1 MVAQL
6 HAKRSLFISRRMSA
20 RVFNKITSMTKQPS
34 ELLSTLEELK
44 KAIGNL
50 TSIPSIPGTI
60 SSGFRY
66 QNTCLRNLEDQ
77 TPWQETRKPSVE
89 VPQMSVQPSKVQD
102 GIQASATTSDSSDS
116 RNQVL
121 ATAAFNVHCRLSSW
135 CANTLG
141 VGANTVGTSTLG
153 WAVDSFCRLVSR
165 D

>member
-66 QNTCLRNLEDQ
+66 QNTCLRNLEEQ

-89 VPQMSVQPSKVQD
+89 VPQMSVQPSEVRD
-102 GIQASATTSDSSDS
+102 GIQASATTSESSNS

-121 ATAAFNVHCRLSSW
+121 ATAAFIAGL
-135 CANTLG
+135 A
-141 VGANTVGTSTLG
+141 VGAQIPSELVRTQ
-153 WAVDSFCRLVSR
+153 WAPPRWDGLSIRSVD
-165 D
+165 